1 MMRQSRT
8 FMRARAIAFC
18 SIAFLAFVWTTLLI
32 VLLSLRWAVSSKTD
46 RAFIVAF
53 LIMDLIT
60 VFILP
65 ILLLCRFRPWLD
77 AARLSFLLIFH
88 FSLAG
93 VFASQF
99 EGITCTDHSLDG
111 PGVCALFNTLLLM
124 ASWVIPVLLAIYGV
138 ILAWY
143 AHRNRNFLHS
153 ESDRDSDDETVVSS
167 DFGGKEKRETIS
179 TFNDRARKVESYQPW
194 RPYSATS
201 PTKPSLT
208 ITIPPPT
215 VNPNLPSVEPTA
227 TTSATAY
234 DDRRSPFAPRPS
246 PSATRGRRSSSSTFV
261 PSAKRPQSQPP
272 SARSQQKPARP
283 RSQPPASR
291 NRRQTMPS
299 PLSLH
304 DGDRIKTGA
313 ELATQKRQSAGARKN
328 SLPSSNLQLLS
339 VEHALPGRQF
349 GSLPSRGR
357 RASSSMSAGSTGA
370 SPANQ
375 FATWGWSVPAAR
387 PGLVSHAKS
396 NSSSSRS
403 PTSTVSGS
411 LKHDSIVSSR
421 RPSAQLLAVDSFESG
436 KGRLVKQPDIA
447 L

>member
-1 MMRQSRT
+1 MS
-8 FMRARAIAFC
+8 
-18 SIAFLAFVWTTLLI
+18 
-32 VLLSLRWAVSSKTD
+32 
-46 RAFIVAF
+46 
-53 LIMDLIT
+53 
-60 VFILP
+60 
-65 ILLLCRFRPWLD
+65 
-77 AARLSFLLIFH
+77 
-88 FSLAG
+88 
-93 VFASQF
+93 
-99 EGITCTDHSLDG
+99 
-111 PGVCALFNTLLLM
+111 
-124 ASWVIPVLLAIYGV
+124 SWVIPVLLAIYGV
-138 ILAWY
+138 VLAWY

-194 RPYSATS
+194 RPYNAIS

-208 ITIPPPT
+208 ITIPPPPA
-215 VNPNLPSVEPTA
+215 VRSLPSVEQTA

-246 PSATRGRRSSSSTFV
+246 PSASRGRSSSTSIPQV
-261 PSAKRPQSQPP
+261 KRPQSQPP
-272 SARSQQKPARP
+272 SGRAQQKPARP

-299 PLSLH
+299 PLALH
-304 DGDRIKTGA
+304 NGDRIKTGA
-313 ELATQKRQSAGARKN
+313 ELAAQKRQSAGAAAPRKT
-328 SLPSSNLQLLS
+328 SLQSSDPQLLS

-357 RASSSMSAGSTGA
+357 RASSSISAGSTSA

-387 PGLVSHAKS
+387 PGPGSHTNS
-396 NSSSSRS
+396 NSTSSRS
-403 PTSTVSGS
+403 SASTVSGGE
-411 LKHDSIVSSR
+411 KHGSIVSSR
-421 RPSAQLLAVDSFESG
+421 RPSAQMLVVDLEAG
-436 KGRLVKQPDIA
+436 KGKGSRLTKQPDIV